1 MGSYYFLIGK
11 QEAARRYLSRA
22 TQLDRVFGPSWLAYG
37 HSFALENEHDQ
48 AIAAYFKAFQLMPG
62 CHLPLLY
69 IGVEYG
75 LTNNVKLAEKFFS
88 QALQIAPEDP
98 FVLHELG
105 VACFQNGDFEAA
117 EKHMLKALKQVQSV
131 KQSTLSSQWESLL
144 NNLGHLAR
152 KLGKLEEALDFHQ
165 QALVL
170 KPMTSSTYAAIGF
183 VQALMQKYFD
193 AVESFHQALS
203 LRRDDAFS
211 TTMLNNVVEHLKDDI
226 IPFEGKDCLYLQVWV
241 F

>member
-1 MGSYYFLIGK
+1 
-11 QEAARRYLSRA
+11 
-22 TQLDRVFGPSWLAYG
+22 
-37 HSFALENEHDQ
+37 
-48 AIAAYFKAFQLMPG
+48 MPG

-75 LTNNVKLAEKFFS
+75 LPNNVKLAEKFFS

-105 VACFQNGDFEAA
+105 VTCFQNGDFDTA

-144 NNLGHLAR
+144 NNLGHSAR

-170 KPMTSSTYAAIGF
+170 KPMTSSTYAAIGY
-183 VQALMQKYFD
+183 VQTLMQKYFD

-203 LRRDDAFS
+203 LKRDDAFS

-226 IPFEGKDCLYLQVWV
+226 IPFEGKDFLYLQ
-241 F
+241 FLSFF